1 MFYIIAA
8 ILAGT
13 IGFTIS
19 QAWLIRQLRNHYSH
33 PLPVWPID
41 KPWPKATVILS
52 LRGNDPFLESCLRN
66 LIRQDYPNFFVQI
79 VIDSDTDPAWTAIQ
93 AVQSE
98 CGPTRLRVTTL
109 QHRRFDCS
117 LKNSSII
124 QAINGL
130 PEETE
135 VVAFVDADAITHSTW
150 LRELVVP
157 LADPEIGC
165 TTGIRWFAPTDNNF
179 ATRLR
184 CFWNLIAASGI
195 FHSSTPWGG
204 SMVVRRQLL
213 DTGLAEEW
221 SHMFCEDVHTLNHLQ
236 RRNLK
241 LVCVPQ
247 ATVVNR
253 ESTTV
258 MGCLRFVNRQMLI
271 LRLYHPQWWSVV
283 AMITF
288 TAVLRSC
295 HYFFICKTFMY
306 GEWLSCLALLL
317 IRPINLFVTQYE
329 ANRLDQAVRQMV
341 VNNGQEITPNPVPD
355 FVGYLCAEAMFLSSM
370 LYALGAR
377 FVNWRG
383 ITYKVKGPSDIKMLA
398 YQPFLESLA
407 STGMAKRS
415 SVV

>member
-1 MFYIIAA
+1 MFYIVAA
-8 ILAGT
+8 ILVGT

-19 QAWLIRQLRNHYSH
+19 QAWLIRQLRNHYSR
-33 PLPVWPID
+33 PLPSWPAD
-41 KPWPKATVILS
+41 TPWPKAAVILS

-79 VIDSDTDPAWTAIQ
+79 VIDSDTDPAWEAIRTVQ
-93 AVQSE
+93 AE
-98 CGPTRLRVTTL
+98 CGPSRLRVTTL
-109 QHRRFDCS
+109 QHRRQDCS

-150 LRELVVP
+150 LRSLVAP
-157 LADPEIGC
+157 LANSEIGC
-165 TTGIRWFAPTDNNF
+165 TTGIRWFAPTDNTF

-221 SHMFCEDVHTLNHLQ
+221 AHMFCEDVHTLNHLQ

-271 LRLYHPQWWSVV
+271 LRLYHPQWWSAV
-283 AMITF
+283 ALITF

-295 HYFFICKTFMY
+295 HYFFICKTFLY

-317 IRPINLFVTQYE
+317 IRPINLYATQYE
-329 ANRLDQAVRQMV
+329 ASRLDRAVRQMV
-341 VNNGQEITPNPVPD
+341 VNNGQEITPNPVPN
-355 FVGYLCAEAMFLSSM
+355 FLGYVCAEAMFLSSM
-370 LYALGAR
+370 VYALCAR

-383 ITYKVKGPSDIKMLA
+383 ITYKVKGPSNIKMLA
-398 YQPFLESLA
+398 YRPFLESLA
-407 STGMAKRS
+407 STGLAKRS